1 MVRFLLLIVV
11 NFALIVGGLTFGG
24 FRLNLSNSQ
33 PVGLYRE
40 VSGGWDRGD
49 LVFSCLPQKVAAIA
63 VERGYLSTNAVNC
76 GGHTPVLKRVM
87 ALPGDRVD
95 IADQV
100 FINGKAVPNSDLQ
113 EADSLGRGF
122 EMASSGPVADGQVW
136 LIGNEIRY
144 SWDSRYFGP
153 VHQSLIMA
161 KVRPVWT
168 F

>member
-1 MVRFLLLIVV
+1 MARFLLLIVA
-11 NFALIVGGLTFGG
+11 NFALIVVGMTVGG

-33 PVGLYRE
+33 PIGLYRE
-40 VSGGWDRGD
+40 VSGQWGRGD
-49 LVFSCLPQKVAAIA
+49 LVFSCLPQSAAAIA

-87 ALPGDRVD
+87 ALPGDDVQITNQVWINGEPVPNTALLPADTLGRKFD
-95 IADQV
+95 IASGGQV
-100 FINGKAVPNSDLQ
+100 V
-113 EADSLGRGF
+113 
-122 EMASSGPVADGQVW
+122 DGQVW
-136 LIGNEIRY
+136 LIGNEIKY

-153 VHQSLIMA
+153 VDQSLIMA

>member
-1 MVRFLLLIVV
+1 MVKFLLLIVV
-11 NFALIVGGLTFGG
+11 NFALIVGGLTIGG

-40 VSGGWDRGD
+40 VSGDWNRGD
-49 LVFSCLPQKVAAIA
+49 LVFSCLPQTAAAIA

-87 ALPGDRVD
+87 ALPGDQVN
-95 IADQV
+95 IAEQV
-100 FINGKAVPNSDLQ
+100 FINGEAVPNTHLQ
-113 EADSLGRGF
+113 KADSQGRGF
-122 EMASSGPVADGQVW
+122 QMATGGQVADGQVW
-136 LIGNEIRY
+136 LIGNEIKY

-153 VHQSLIMA
+153 VDQSLIMA

>member
-1 MVRFLLLIVV
+1 MGRFALLIVV
-11 NFALIVGGLTFGG
+11 NFAAIVVGLTVGG

-49 LVFSCLPQKVAAIA
+49 LVFSCLPQEAAAVA

-95 IADQV
+95 IVDQV
-100 FINGKAVPNSDLQ
+100 FINGELIPNTVLLD
-113 EADSLGRGF
+113 ADSMGRRF
-122 EMASSGPVADGQVW
+122 EVASGGPVANGQAW
-136 LIGNEIRY
+136 LIGNEIKY

-153 VHQSLIMA
+153 VDQSLIMA
-161 KVRPVWT
+161 KVEPVWT

>member
-1 MVRFLLLIVV
+1 MVKFLLLIVV

-33 PVGLYRE
+33 PVGLYRK
-40 VSGGWDRGD
+40 VSGDWNRGD
-49 LVFSCLPQKVAAIA
+49 LVFSCLPQTAAAIA

-95 IADQV
+95 IAEQV
-100 FINGKAVPNSDLQ
+100 SINGEAVPNTDLQ
-113 EADSLGRGF
+113 EADSQGRGF
-122 EMASSGPVADGQVW
+122 QMATGGQVADGQVW
-136 LIGNEIRY
+136 LISNEIKY

-153 VHQSLIMA
+153 VDQSLIKA